1 MRVLGTLSSEKLNL
15 SKTYDVVIVGAGI
28 VGLSTAREL
37 ATSYPQLQVLVLEKE
52 QDIASHQTGHN
63 SGVIHSGIYYRP
75 GSLKAQ
81 FCVQGAAEMVRFCQQ
96 HNVPHEVCGKVI
108 VAIDAEQRPALEELH
123 RRAISNGVAN
133 VRMIGPQQLREI
145 EPHSSGIAA
154 LQVPGTGIA
163 QFRRVAE
170 KYAEIAT
177 VGGCEIV
184 VGAKVLAIKSS
195 QREFVLQTTVGDY
208 RARWLINCAGL
219 YSDKIAQMAGARLS
233 IRIMPFR
240 GEYYHLKRERSSLV
254 RTLIYPVPDPRFP
267 FLGVHFTKKTTGEV
281 EAGPN
286 AVLALSREGYR
297 KSDFQV
303 IDAAEQMFFGGFW
316 KMAGRYWKTGLA
328 EMYRSFSKAAFVK
341 ALQALVP
348 EIEEKDLG
356 EQSCGVRAQALD
368 AKGNLLDDFHFVS
381 AERALHVCN
390 VPSPAATASLPIAR
404 HIASVAA
411 REFQWL

>member
-1 MRVLGTLSSEKLNL
+1 M
-15 SKTYDVVIVGAGI
+15 SKIYDVVIVGAGI

-184 VGAKVLAIKSS
+184 VGARVLAIKST

-297 KSDFQV
+297 KSDFQL
-303 IDAAEQMFFGGFW
+303 IDAAEQMFFSGFW
-316 KMAGRYWKTGLA
+316 KMAGRYWKIGLA

-411 REFQWL
+411 REFQWV